1 MSSKTKIVVLHMK
14 EIIYTAVFAILA
26 IVFILLLLFMFLPK
40 NKEAAATESKYI
52 PGTYTSTVSLNN
64 TALEV
69 EVSHINSIRFSN
81 LDESVAAM
89 YPLVQPAIENIA
101 EQIYEK
107 QSLENIAY
115 SKDNP
120 YTSQIIVNAI
130 REALEKAI
138 AD

>member
-1 MSSKTKIVVLHMK
+1 M
-14 EIIYTAVFAILA
+14 
-26 IVFILLLLFMFLPK
+26 
-40 NKEAAATESKYI
+40 
-52 PGTYTSTVSLNN
+52 
-64 TALEV
+64 
-69 EVSHINSIRFSN
+69 
-81 LDESVAAM
+81 AAM

-107 QSLENIAY
+107 QSLENIEY
-115 SKDNP
+115 SNDNP

>member
-1 MSSKTKIVVLHMK
+1 MNP
-14 EIIYTAVFAILA
+14 IL
-26 IVFILLLLFMFLPK
+26 
-40 NKEAAATESKYI
+40 I
-52 PGTYTSTVSLNN
+52 PFVSPIWMNPWQP
-64 TALEV
+64 
-69 EVSHINSIRFSN
+69 
-81 LDESVAAM
+81 M

-107 QSLENIAY
+107 QSLENIEY